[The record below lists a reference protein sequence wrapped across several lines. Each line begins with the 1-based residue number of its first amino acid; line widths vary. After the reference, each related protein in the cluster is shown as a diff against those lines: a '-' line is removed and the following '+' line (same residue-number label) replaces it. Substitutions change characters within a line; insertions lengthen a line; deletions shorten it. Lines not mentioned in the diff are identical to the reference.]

1 MTTQIILDLP
11 ALLRGTALHRPAAGH
26 EDDGEFASLLDRA
39 SEGEK
44 GTEAAEPVPLHDAA
58 AGLLLAMLPP
68 PASPPGSPHEVP
80 AEAPRDAPPQMEA
93 TGLPAPVDG
102 RPEAVIRPFSER
114 APDAP
119 ALGDQGMDAAGPA
132 GSPAGLATKPEAGAR
147 PGAAIPAGADP
158 RAAAGPALRAEPLAS
173 PGPDGRSLPSQR
185 IPRAEP
191 GPRLNISLSAPVARG
206 GESGRE
212 PVTDAGERPDGRGGG
227 SRDRPAFA
235 VTDQARGATP
245 GTSGQNFN
253 PAVTEMAPK
262 RLQPEGAAVLPSR
275 PGMPDL
281 RPTTLMPKEDPVTAA
296 GSPVTD
302 VDIRFGTASRLEV
315 RIGVDNDALA
325 GRIAAETG
333 RLAENLSAVGAELDA
348 LRVEV
353 RSDLRAWEPAG
364 GRGPVDRAQAD
375 QGPAAA
381 PAATDAAARDT
392 RRETD
397 GGGADRAER
406 LAEGPADADA
416 EDRGRRDDTGRQAA
430 AGEERAGANGWDE
443 ARTAA
448 GDKQGGRE
456 ASAARSGVAGSP
468 AGSANRLDRLA

>member
-1 MTTQIILDLP
+1 MTTQMILDLP
-11 ALLRGTALHRPAAGH
+11 ALLRRTALHRPAAGH
-26 EDDGEFASLLDRA
+26 EDDREFASLLDRA

-44 GTEAAEPVPLHDAA
+44 GIEAAEPVPVHDAA

-68 PASPPGSPHEVP
+68 PGTPHEVP
-80 AEAPRDAPPQMEA
+80 AEAPGDAPPQMEA
-93 TGLPAPVDG
+93 TGLPAPADG

-132 GSPAGLATKPEAGAR
+132 GSPAGLATRPEVGAR
-147 PGAAIPAGADP
+147 SAAAVPAGADP
-158 RAAAGPALRAEPLAS
+158 RAAAGPALRAKPLAS
-173 PGPDGRSLPSQR
+173 PGPDGRSLPSQG

-191 GPRLNISLSAPVARG
+191 GPRLNISLSAPVERG
-206 GESGRE
+206 GGAGRE
-212 PVTDAGERPDGRGGG
+212 AVAIAGERPDGRNGE
-227 SRDRPAFA
+227 SRDRPAGA

-245 GTSGQNFN
+245 GTSGQNFTVG
-253 PAVTEMAPK
+253 ALETAPK
-262 RLQPEGAAVLPSR
+262 RLQPEGAAGAPNR

-281 RPTTLMPKEDPVTAA
+281 RPSPLVTGENPVTAA

-302 VDIRFGTASRLEV
+302 VDIRFGTAARLEV
-315 RIGVDNDALA
+315 RIGVDDHALA

-333 RLAENLSAVGAELDA
+333 RLAEDLSAVGAELDA

-353 RSDLRAWEPAG
+353 RSDLRAWEAAG

-381 PAATDAAARDT
+381 PAATDAAARDM

-416 EDRGRRDDTGRQAA
+416 EDRGRREDSGRQSA
-430 AGEERAGANGWDE
+430 AGEERAGANGWHD
-443 ARTAA
+443 ARTGA
-448 GDKQGGRE
+448 GQRQGGRE
-456 ASAARSGVAGSP
+456 ASALRLGMAASLAGSE
-468 AGSANRLDRLA
+468 SRLDRLA